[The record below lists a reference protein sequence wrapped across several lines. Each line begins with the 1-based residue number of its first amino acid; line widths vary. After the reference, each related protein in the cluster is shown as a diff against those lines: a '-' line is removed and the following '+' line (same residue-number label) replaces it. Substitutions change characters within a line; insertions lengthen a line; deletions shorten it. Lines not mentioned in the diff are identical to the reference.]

1 MPTSMPVEL
10 DQIRTDISD
19 TDQQLL
25 GLLAKRRALA
35 LCVADAKLAQNKPIR
50 DQKREQELL
59 LSLIE
64 KGKSLG
70 LDAGYVTKLYHVI
83 IEDSVLQQQAKVQGQ
98 LNGDNGPVCRVAF
111 LGRQGSYSYW
121 ATQKYFTRRA
131 EKLIEIG
138 CDSFNEI
145 VQAVETGHADYAVL
159 PIENTS
165 SGSIN
170 EVFDLLQHTRLSIVG
185 ELTHPIKHCLLGL
198 PGTDL
203 SKIKQICAH
212 PQVIAQCSN
221 YLQTL
226 THVKI
231 EYCEASSDA
240 FNRVREAND
249 LSVVAIGGEEGGQLY
264 GLEVLGRDLANQKDN
279 VSRFIVVIVVARK
292 AIAVAK
298 AIPAKTTFI
307 MYTGQ
312 QPGAL
317 VDALMVLK
325 THGISMGKLESRPIP
340 GNPWEEMFYVDVL
353 ANLEDYAMKRALDEL
368 NRITRFVKVLG
379 CYPSEDVS
387 PTQVQ
392 S

>member
-1 MPTSMPVEL
+1 MTTALPIAL
-10 DQIRTDISD
+10 DDIRQEISS

-35 LCVADAKLAQNKPIR
+35 LAVATAKLAQNKPIR
-50 DQKREQELL
+50 DQKREEELL

-64 KGKSLG
+64 KGKALA
-70 LDAGYVTKLYHVI
+70 LDAHYVTRLYHVI

-98 LNGDNGPVCRVAF
+98 LNGENGPICRVAF

-203 SKIKQICAH
+203 KNIKQICAH
-212 PQVIAQCSN
+212 PQVIAQCSQ
-221 YLQTL
+221 YLQSL
-226 THVKI
+226 QNVKI
-231 EYCEASSDA
+231 EYCDASSDA
-240 FNRVREAND
+240 FNRVRAAQNAD
-249 LSVVAIGGEEGGQLY
+249 IVAIGGEEGGQLY
-264 GLEVLGRDLANQKDN
+264 GLEVLDRDLANQKDN
-279 VSRFIVVIVVARK
+279 VSRFIVVARK
-292 AIAVAK
+292 PINVDK

-317 VDALMVLK
+317 VDALLVLK
-325 THGISMGKLESRPIP
+325 QHGISMGKLESRPIP

-353 ANLEDYAMKRALDEL
+353 ANLDDYAMKRALDEL

-392 S
+392 IAN

>member
-1 MPTSMPVEL
+1 MAIEL
-10 DQIRTDISD
+10 DQIRRDISD

-25 GLLAKRRALA
+25 SLFAKRRTLALA
-35 LCVADAKLAQNKPIR
+35 VADAKLAQNKPIR
-50 DQKREQELL
+50 DQVREQELL

-64 KGKSLG
+64 KAKPLG
-70 LDAGYVTKLYHVI
+70 LDAQYVTRLYHVI

-98 LNGDNGPVCRVAF
+98 LNGDQGPVARVAF

-121 ATQKYFTRRA
+121 AVQKYFTRRA

-138 CDSFNEI
+138 CDSFHEI

-185 ELTHPIKHCLLGL
+185 ELTHEIKHCLLGL

-203 SKIKQICAH
+203 RNIKQICAH
-212 PQVIAQCSN
+212 PQVIAQCSQ
-221 YLQTL
+221 YLQRL
-226 THVKI
+226 PNVKV
-231 EYCEASSDA
+231 EYCDASSDA
-240 FNRVREAND
+240 FNRVKNAKD
-249 LSVVAIGGEEGGQLY
+249 HTVVAIGGEEGGRLY
-264 GLEVLGRDLANQKDN
+264 GLEVLDRDLANQKDN
-279 VSRFIVVIVVARK
+279 VSRFIVVARK
-292 AIAVAK
+292 GISVAK

-317 VDALMVLK
+317 VDALLVLK
-325 THGISMGKLESRPIP
+325 THGISMSKLESRPIQ
-340 GNPWEEMFYVDVL
+340 GNPWEEMFYVDVN
-353 ANLEDYAMKRALDEL
+353 ANLDDYAMKRALDEL

-379 CYPSEDVS
+379 CYPSEDVA
-387 PTQVQ
+387 PTVVD
-392 S
+392 STKD

>member
-1 MPTSMPVEL
+1 MTIEL
-10 DQIRTDISD
+10 DQIRHDISD

-25 GLLAKRRALA
+25 ALLAKRRKLALA
-35 LCVADAKLAQNKPIR
+35 VAQAKLAQNKPIR
-50 DQKREQELL
+50 DQKREEELL

-64 KGKSLG
+64 KGKALN
-70 LDAGYVTKLYHVI
+70 LDAQYVTRLYHVI
-83 IEDSVLQQQAKVQGQ
+83 IEDSVLQQQAQVQGQ
-98 LNGDNGPVCRVAF
+98 LNGQAGPVTRVAF

-145 VQAVETGHADYAVL
+145 VQSVETGHADYAVL

-185 ELTHPIKHCLLGL
+185 ELTHEIKHCLLGL
-198 PGTDL
+198 PGTEL
-203 SKIKQICAH
+203 SKIRQICAH
-212 PQVIAQCSN
+212 PQVIAQCSQ

-226 THVKI
+226 SNVKI
-231 EYCEASSDA
+231 EYCDASSDA
-240 FNRVREAND
+240 FNRVREAKD
-249 LSVVAIGGEEGGQLY
+249 LSVVAIGGEEGGKLY

-279 VSRFIVVIVVARK
+279 VSRFIVVARK
-292 AIAVAK
+292 PITVAK

-317 VDALMVLK
+317 VDALTVLK
-325 THGISMGKLESRPIP
+325 QHGISMSKLESRPIP
-340 GNPWEEMFYVDVL
+340 GNPWEEMFYVDVF
-353 ANLEDYAMKRALDEL
+353 ANLDDYAMKRALDEL

-379 CYPSEDVS
+379 CYPSEDVA
-387 PTQVQ
+387 PTLVNA

>member
-1 MPTSMPVEL
+1 MTTALPIAL
-10 DQIRTDISD
+10 DDIRQEISS

-35 LCVADAKLAQNKPIR
+35 LAVATAKLAQNKPIR
-50 DQKREQELL
+50 DQKREEELL

-64 KGKSLG
+64 KGKALA
-70 LDAGYVTKLYHVI
+70 LDAHYVTRLYHVI

-98 LNGDNGPVCRVAF
+98 LNGENGPICRVAF

-203 SKIKQICAH
+203 KNIKQICAH
-212 PQVIAQCSN
+212 PQVIAQCSQ
-221 YLQTL
+221 YLQSL
-226 THVKI
+226 QNVKI
-231 EYCEASSDA
+231 EYCDASSDA
-240 FNRVREAND
+240 FNRVRAAQNAD
-249 LSVVAIGGEEGGQLY
+249 IVAIGGEEGGQLY
-264 GLEVLGRDLANQKDN
+264 GLEVLDRDLANQKDN
-279 VSRFIVVIVVARK
+279 VSRFIVVARK
-292 AIAVAK
+292 PINVDK

-317 VDALMVLK
+317 VDALLVLK
-325 THGISMGKLESRPIP
+325 QHGISMGKLESRPIP

-353 ANLEDYAMKRALDEL
+353 ANLDDYAMKRALDEL

-387 PTQVQ
+387 PTQV
-392 S
+392 

>member
-1 MPTSMPVEL
+1 MEL
-10 DQIRTDISD
+10 DQIRTAISD

-35 LCVADAKLAQNKPIR
+35 LAVAEAKLTQNKPIR

-64 KGKSLG
+64 QGKPLG
-70 LDAGYVTKLYHVI
+70 LDAQYVTRIYHVI

-98 LNGDNGPVCRVAF
+98 LNGEHTPAVRVAF
-111 LGRQGSYSYW
+111 LGGQGSYSYW

-131 EKLIEIG
+131 ERIIELG

-145 VQAVETGHADYAVL
+145 VKAVETGHADYAVL

-170 EVFDLLQHTRLSIVG
+170 EVYDLLQHTRLSIVG
-185 ELTHPIKHCLLGL
+185 ELTHPIEHCLLGL

-203 SKIKQICAH
+203 SKVRQVCSH
-212 PQVIAQCSN
+212 PQVIAQCSQF
-221 YLQTL
+221 LLGL
-226 THVKI
+226 TNVKI
-231 EYCEASSDA
+231 EYCESSSAA
-240 FNRVREAND
+240 FAKVKALQD
-249 LSVVAIGGEEGGQLY
+249 PTIIAIGGEEGGKLY
-264 GLEVLGRDLANQKDN
+264 GLEVLTRELANQKQN
-279 VSRFIVVIVVARK
+279 VSRFIVVARK
-292 AIAVAK
+292 PVQVAK

-317 VDALMVLK
+317 VEALLVLK
-325 THGISMGKLESRPIP
+325 QHGISMSKLESRPIP
-340 GNPWEEMFYVDVL
+340 GNPWEEMFYVDVS
-353 ANLEDYAMKRALDEL
+353 ANLNDYAMTRALEEL
-368 NRITRFVKVLG
+368 NNLTKFVKVLG
-379 CYPSEDVS
+379 CYPSDEVT
-387 PTQVQ
+387 PTEIQA
-392 S
+392 

>member
-1 MPTSMPVEL
+1 MEL
-10 DQIRTDISD
+10 DQIRTAISD

-35 LCVADAKLAQNKPIR
+35 LAVAEAKLSRNKPIR

-64 KGKSLG
+64 QGKPLG
-70 LDAGYVTKLYHVI
+70 LDAQYVTRIYHVI

-98 LNGDNGPVCRVAF
+98 LNGEHTPAVRVAF
-111 LGRQGSYSYW
+111 LGGQGSYSYW

-131 EKLIEIG
+131 ERIIELG

-145 VQAVETGHADYAVL
+145 VKAVETGHADYAVL

-170 EVFDLLQHTRLSIVG
+170 EVYDLLQHTRLSIVG
-185 ELTHPIKHCLLGL
+185 ELTHPIEHCLLGL

-203 SKIKQICAH
+203 SKVRQVCSH
-212 PQVIAQCSN
+212 PQVIAQCSQF
-221 YLQTL
+221 LLGL
-226 THVKI
+226 TNVKI
-231 EYCEASSDA
+231 EYCESSSAA
-240 FNRVREAND
+240 FAKVKALQD
-249 LSVVAIGGEEGGQLY
+249 PTIIAIGGEEGGKLY
-264 GLEVLGRDLANQKDN
+264 GLEVLTRELANQKQN
-279 VSRFIVVIVVARK
+279 VSRFIVVARK
-292 AIAVAK
+292 PVQVAK

-317 VDALMVLK
+317 VEALLVLK
-325 THGISMGKLESRPIP
+325 QHGISMSKLESRPIP
-340 GNPWEEMFYVDVL
+340 GNPWEEMFYVDVS
-353 ANLEDYAMKRALDEL
+353 ANLNDYAMTRALEEL
-368 NRITRFVKVLG
+368 NNLTKFVKVLG
-379 CYPSEDVS
+379 CYPSDEVT
-387 PTQVQ
+387 PTEIQA
-392 S
+392 